1 MTTKFFAAFCLL
13 LGLLVSTNV
22 AWSAKWSRA
31 ACEAAVRDR
40 LGVSATDR
48 GLSTNR
54 DAVRRCMRHGPRAI
68 D

>member
-1 MTTKFFAAFCLL
+1 MTSKLLAAICLL
-13 LGLLVSTNV
+13 LGLLVSTDMT
-22 AWSAKWSRA
+22 WSARWSRA
-31 ACEAAVRDR
+31 ACVNAVNHR

-54 DAVRRCMRHGPRAI
+54 DAVRRCMRHGPSAI